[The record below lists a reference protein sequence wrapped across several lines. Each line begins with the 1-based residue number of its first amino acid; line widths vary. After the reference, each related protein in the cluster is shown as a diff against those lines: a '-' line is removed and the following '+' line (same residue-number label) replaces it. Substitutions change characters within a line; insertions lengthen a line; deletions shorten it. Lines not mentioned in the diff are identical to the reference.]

1 MKTDTRNNTVYT
13 EAQIKAMPELGQ
25 TKSNWRQRHIV
36 LRQSPRTGFVVSIG
50 VTFDQTMR
58 VISEE
63 PVEMWKTA
71 LEYAANGKV
80 YESN

>member
-1 MKTDTRNNTVYT
+1 MKTHNNTIYT
-13 EAQIKAMPELGQ
+13 ESEIGAMPELGQ
-25 TKSNWRQRHIV
+25 TRSNWRQRHVV
-36 LRQSPRTGFVVSIG
+36 LRQSPRAGHVVSVG

-63 PVEMWKTA
+63 SVDMWRTA